1 MDETDKEI
9 LQLEKELERERIFS
23 DGLIKHKANNQRQ
36 IEELSSQYHKYKK
49 DLDEMNEA
57 HDKKLNELHQIR

>member
-23 DGLIKHKANNQRQ
+23 DGLIKQKANNQRQ

-49 DLDEMNEA
+49 DLDEMNGA